1 MGESRPRMKATNK
14 RMDGAQ
20 MGVASGWVDLSLRRI
35 VGFGGRVCGLVNG
48 LCHGLTDGNGWTARK
63 WKSLRAGWACPCGG
77 FWVSAGVSVGE
88 SRPRILS
95 ANKRMDDV
103 QMAVASEWAGLS
115 LRRIMGFG
123 GRVRGGKSSTNEKPR
138 IHEWTMCKW
147 EWFQTGWACPCGGFW
162 VLAGVAVGLDG

>member
-1 MGESRPRMKATNK
+1 MGGLVPAADCGVRRACLWVGQRTLSRTHGRE

-20 MGVASGWVDLSLRRI
+20 MGVASDWVGLSLR
-35 VGFGGRVCGLVNG
+35 
-48 LCHGLTDGNGWTARK
+48 
-63 WKSLRAGWACPCGG
+63 G

-123 GRVRGGKSSTNEKPR
+123 GRVRGGKK
-138 IHEWTMCKW
+138 
-147 EWFQTGWACPCGGFW
+147 G
-162 VLAGVAVGLDG
+162 

>member
-1 MGESRPRMKATNK
+1 
-14 RMDGAQ
+14 MDGAQ
-20 MGVASGWVDLSLRRI
+20 MGVA
-35 VGFGGRVCGLVNG
+35 FGLGG
-48 LCHGLTDGNGWTARK
+48 
-63 WKSLRAGWACPCGG
+63 ACPWADSGFRRACLWGG
-77 FWVSAGVSVGE
+77 QRTL
-88 SRPRILS
+88 SRTHGRE
-95 ANKRMDDV
+95 RMDGA